1 MHDVKST
8 EVSIRQKLTC
18 LVGALGAVLFAM
30 VAFVP
35 LAHAHVA
42 KLSSSHIELIP
53 DGVSSEIRVNVV
65 DVQFVLK
72 DVIDGSSL
80 IDEIGEV
87 NVEALAKNSDLV
99 SRFILDN
106 VSVLTEE
113 LEACTAIPQG
123 APKAYEEEVDIEQ
136 VFLRVKWTCP
146 SGSVGLMYQVTLFQ
160 EVDKGARHI
169 LLIADGE
176 EQRQALID
184 IENNKVPLTKGS
196 ITLAEV
202 FVDYV
207 YTGIE
212 HIWIGYDHI
221 AFLLAVVL
229 WGRRFWPLFRVVTA
243 FTVAHSITL
252 SLAVFNVIQ
261 LPSSFVEAMIAA
273 TIVYVALEN
282 IFIRDLD
289 RRWRI
294 TFLLGLFHGLGF
306 ASVLRDFGL
315 PSDALALALVAF
327 NVGVEIGQ
335 LVIVAIAVGLLLLLD
350 KTLAEPGV
358 APMRRPALV
367 FTVSAAIAIMGF
379 YWLGL
384 RTVFA

>member
-8 EVSIRQKLTC
+8 EANIKQRLSC
-18 LVGALGAVLFAM
+18 LVGALGVVLFAM

-35 LAHAHVA
+35 LAHAHVT

-53 DGVSSEIRVNVV
+53 DGVSSEIRVNVI

-80 IDEIGEV
+80 IDEISEV
-87 NVEALAKNSDLV
+87 NVEALAKNSGLV
-99 SRFILDN
+99 SRYILDN

-123 APKAYEEEVDIEQ
+123 APKAYEEEVDIEK

-146 SGSVGLMYQVTLFQ
+146 TGSVGLTYQVTLFQ

-196 ITLAEV
+196 ITLVEV

-229 WGRRFWPLFRVVTA
+229 WGRRFWPLFKVVTA

-252 SLAVFNVIQ
+252 SLAVLNIIQ

-358 APMRRPALV
+358 APTRRPALV